1 MSFTSNVSASYDNF
15 FELGGHSLLA
25 MTLVERMRR
34 AGLHTDVRALF
45 SNPTL
50 AELASVAGDAGPAL
64 VIPPNLIPEGADT
77 ITPDM
82 LTLVDLTPEEI
93 DLVVASVDGG
103 AANVADIYPLAPLQE
118 GILFHH
124 LMVEHGDPYLL
135 QSVYAFESR
144 ERLDR
149 YVDALQGVIARHDIL
164 RTSVVHEGLSS
175 PVQVV
180 WRRADLSVEE
190 SDPGSCRWRHRRTA
204 CRHASTPATSG
215 LTWTT
220 LL

>member
-1 MSFTSNVSASYDNF
+1 
-15 FELGGHSLLA
+15 

-34 AGLHTDVRALF
+34 AGLRTDVRALF

-190 SDPGSCRWRHRRTA
+190 LTLDPAMATSPNSL
-204 CRHASTPATSG
+204 RHASTPPLPDRAWPRSSRSSLRRPRQG
-215 LTWTT
+215 Q
-220 LL
+220 